1 MRRAVAVVTAAFAA
15 ALGVSVPAA
24 HAQVPDFTVVNTV
37 SQSGPPATGAFLTV
51 ITTTPVT
58 DENTSFSPWVT
69 RTPRGLAVRTG
80 DCFNLGPTML
90 PILSVGPSGTG
101 GTKINVYHPNN
112 YSGGSNQEPFICVP
126 GQGGQWTVEAVSGV
140 GPTISKPITTVQAN
154 PGMFTAGSAPA
165 GYHLDTWT
173 GLATSFSQCNSD
185 FSGLACPV
193 STHGLQNFLILFTS
207 GGELFGCPDPYISCT
222 PPLSG
227 IGFSLAPGSASG
239 PTGPYVAQSLTF
251 FGFAGYLGQ
260 EQANVR
266 INAGTVPGEKRVKVT
281 AAGHPASG
289 QQLVVKLGA
298 PAA

>member
-1 MRRAVAVVTAAFAA
+1 MTRVIAVLTAAFVA

-24 HAQVPDFTVVNTV
+24 HAAVPDFTVVNMVT
-37 SQSGPPATGAFLTV
+37 QAGPPATGAFLTV
-51 ITTTPVT
+51 ITTVPVT
-58 DENTSFSPWVT
+58 DENQSFSPAVT

-112 YSGGSNQEPFICVP
+112 YYGGSNQEPFICVP
-126 GQGGQWTVEAVSGV
+126 GQGGQWTVEAVSGI
-140 GPTISKPITTVQAN
+140 GPSLTKPITTVEAN

-165 GYHLDTWT
+165 GYHLDAVT
-173 GLATSFSQCNSD
+173 GQTTNFAQCNSD
-185 FSGLACPV
+185 FTGLACPV
-193 STHGLQNFLILFTS
+193 STQGQQNFLILFTS
-207 GGELFGCPDPYISCT
+207 GGELFGCPAPSIPCT

-227 IGFSLAPGSASG
+227 IGFALAPGSPSG

-251 FGFAGYLGQ
+251 FGFAGYVGQ

-266 INAGTVPGEKRVKVT
+266 INAGTVPGEKRLKVT
-281 AAGHPASG
+281 AAGYPASG

-298 PAA
+298 AA